1 MDVWAVGIT
10 LHFMLFHSLPF
21 MEPNEWLQRL
31 SVLGGI
37 NPFDLAIRTC
47 DTSVLKLLQGALETD
62 VQKRWGVN
70 YMIEYIGEHPQN

>member
-1 MDVWAVGIT
+1 
-10 LHFMLFHSLPF
+10 